1 MRQPLKRKFTCLIVF
16 STVPDGPTAR
26 RLAKMLVRER
36 LAACVNVVGGI
47 QSVFRW
53 KGAVQ
58 SAREYLLIA
67 KTSRHRWPALRTR
80 LADAHPYDVPE
91 IVALPTH
98 DGLPEFLAW
107 VASSTQIP
115 HQTRHP

>member
-1 MRQPLKRKFTCLIVF
+1 
-16 STVPDGPTAR
+16 
-26 RLAKMLVRER
+26 MLVRER
-36 LAACVNVVGGI
+36 LAACVNVVGGV

-67 KTSRHRWPALRTR
+67 KTSRRRWPALRAR

-91 IVALPTH
+91 IIAWPIN

-107 VASSTQIP
+107 VASSTQTP
-115 HQTRHP
+115 KQTRLP